1 MAEYES
7 VGITVRDVAADKFI
21 AAYSAHLKTTGQ
33 IELPRWVDFVKTGIN
48 RELAPYDEDWFY
60 VRAAAIARKVY
71 LRPGCGVGGLRKAF
85 GGQKRR

>member
-60 VRAAAIARKVY
+60 VRA
-71 LRPGCGVGGLRKAF
+71 GGF
-85 GGQKRR
+85 VQTIF